1 MYHDERHTL
10 AAHREML
17 VDAVRTNA
25 YADAIARTVRPGD
38 VVLDLGSGSG
48 VLAMLACRAGAR
60 RVFAV
65 EQGHIAD
72 VAAILIA
79 SNNCGDRIELIHKR
93 SFDVELPER
102 ANVLI
107 TETLGNLGF
116 DEMIVPSILDARKR
130 LLTGDARLIPSRVAL
145 IAAPVEAA
153 DLYEREVGSWNR
165 PFVGI
170 DFSPIRIFAANQVRI
185 VDLEE
190 RALLAPPAQL
200 LDVDLATVQSA
211 EISGGARFTV
221 ARDGVLHGFG
231 VWFVAALADDVRLS
245 NEPPLRTPNWRQ
257 ALLPVEQPDAVS
269 CGSEVTLE
277 IDSADALNWRWKGA
291 IDGRPFDQ
299 TTLFGFAPC
308 RLPSS

>member
-1 MYHDERHTL
+1 
-10 AAHREML
+10 ML
-17 VDAVRTNA
+17 TDAVRTNA
-25 YADAIARTVRPGD
+25 YADAIARAVRPGD

-48 VLAMLACRAGAR
+48 VLAILACRAGAR

-72 VAAILIA
+72 LAAILIA
-79 SNNCGDRIELIHKR
+79 TNDCGDRIELIHKR

-130 LLTGDARLIPSRVAL
+130 LLTADARLIPSRIAL

-153 DLYEREVGSWNR
+153 DLYEREVGSWNQR
-165 PFVGI
+165 FVGI
-170 DFSPIRIFAANQVRI
+170 DFSPIRVFAANQVRI

-190 RALLAPPAQL
+190 RALLASAAQL
-200 LDVDLATVQSA
+200 LEVDLATAQSA

-257 ALLPVEQPDAVS
+257 ALLPVEQPAAVS
-269 CGSEVTLE
+269 RGSEVTLE

-291 IDGRPFDQ
+291 IDGRPFEQ

-308 RLPSS
+308 RQGVSVQAS